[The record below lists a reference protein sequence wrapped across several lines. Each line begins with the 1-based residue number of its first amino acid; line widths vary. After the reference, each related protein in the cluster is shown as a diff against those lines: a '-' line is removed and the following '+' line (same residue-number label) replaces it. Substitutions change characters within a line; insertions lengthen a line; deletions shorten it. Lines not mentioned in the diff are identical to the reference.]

1 MSDSTGNRFEKT
13 DTSGDWSFD
22 GLTQHPSSPA
32 WTSSTRSTRQSSFAR
47 DRFSSGTTVL
57 SDAAG
62 GMPSLPANKAFEKEG
77 SLPDLPPFYKAPSD
91 HPRVPSVPC
100 EDGKTF
106 TSLALTGS
114 RFGATF
120 PLPATA
126 EPGDLSLS
134 TLVEPGSY
142 PP

>member
-1 MSDSTGNRFEKT
+1 MSDSIGNRFEKT
-13 DTSGDWSFD
+13 GTRGDRSFD
-22 GLTQHPSSPA
+22 GWTQHPSSPA

-47 DRFSSGTTVL
+47 DRFSTDTTVL

-62 GMPSLPANKAFEKEG
+62 GMPSLPANNTFEKEG
-77 SLPDLPPFYKAPSD
+77 SPPNLPPFYTAPSD
-91 HPRVPSVPC
+91 HPRAPSVSYK
-100 EDGKTF
+100 DGKTF

-114 RFGATF
+114 HFGATF
-120 PLPATA
+120 PLTATA
-126 EPGDLSLS
+126 GPGDLSLS